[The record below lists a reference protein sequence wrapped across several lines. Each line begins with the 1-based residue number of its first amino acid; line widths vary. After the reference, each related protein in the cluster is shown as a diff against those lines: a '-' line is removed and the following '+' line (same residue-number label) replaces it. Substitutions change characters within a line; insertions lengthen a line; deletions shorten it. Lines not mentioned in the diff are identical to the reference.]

1 MNTKT
6 ITFALCATLLWGALA
21 FSFTTETPKVG
32 DIAPNFSLQNI
43 DGKILELSSLKN
55 NNGAIVIFTCN
66 HCPYANKYDERIVE
80 LQNNFGSKGFPVIAI
95 NPNDASQYPTDSYD
109 SMIFYARTKGYNF
122 PYLYDENQTVAKA
135 YGATKTPQVYL
146 LEKNK
151 DSYTIAYIGAIDN
164 NYKNA
169 AEVTEKYLE
178 NAIIA
183 LLANQKIEKSETKAI
198 GCSIKWKKTE

>member
-6 ITFALCATLLWGALA
+6 LTAVLSAALLFLGYA

-32 DIAPNFSLQNI
+32 DTAPNFSLQNI
-43 DGKILELSSLKN
+43 DGKIVDLSTLKN
-55 NNGAIVIFTCN
+55 NKGAIVIFTCN

-80 LQNNFGSKGFPVIAI
+80 LQNNFGAKGFPVIAI
-95 NPNDASQYPTDSYD
+95 NPNDATQYPTDSYD

-151 DSYTIAYIGAIDN
+151 DAYTIVYIGAIDN

-178 NAIIA
+178 NAILA
-183 LLANQKIEKSETKAI
+183 LLDNKKIEKSETKAI